1 MSGPLCC
8 FTLGDMKFKNRFFLL
23 FCWTNIVL
31 CSAEVV
37 EAEPEK
43 KPSGLA
49 KPSLSTLVFTPSLE
63 TDTFNRAFSTAG
75 LLALFSLPV
84 TQLAKSAWLHAEM
97 GIGTSYS
104 RVELPQPNT
113 RFSRLEFPIP
123 FSVRL
128 LKAFNKTVTGE
139 LLAGI
144 LYRPFFYD
152 SRDSTNGG
160 FQSMESDQWRL
171 EGGVGLRF
179 QLSPA
184 LRLRVRTTR
193 SFLAT
198 GLEWI
203 L

>member
-1 MSGPLCC
+1 
-8 FTLGDMKFKNRFFLL
+8 MKFKTWFFLM
-23 FCWTNIVL
+23 FCGVNMVL
-31 CSAEVV
+31 CSARAV

-49 KPSLSTLVFTPSLE
+49 KPALSALVFTPSLE

-75 LLALFSLPV
+75 FLALFSLPI
-84 TQLAKSAWLHAEM
+84 TQLAKSAWLHAETGM
-97 GIGTSYS
+97 GISYS

-113 RFSRLEFPIP
+113 QFSRLEFPVP

-128 LKAFNKTVTGE
+128 LKAFNKTVSGE
-139 LLAGI
+139 LLAGV

-152 SRDSTNGG
+152 SRESTNGG
-160 FQSMESDQWRL
+160 FQSMESGQWRL

-184 LRLRVRTTR
+184 LRLRVRATR
-193 SFLAT
+193 SFLAS
-198 GLEWI
+198 GVEFL